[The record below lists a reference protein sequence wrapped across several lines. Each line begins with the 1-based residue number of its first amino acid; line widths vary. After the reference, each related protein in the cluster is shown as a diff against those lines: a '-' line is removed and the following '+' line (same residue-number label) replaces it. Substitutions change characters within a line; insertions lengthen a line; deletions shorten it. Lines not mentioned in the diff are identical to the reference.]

1 MAQIFWDNF
10 FLQKAQIKWDGWSI
24 FFLRIYNLFCSFSLL
39 ILSQINICSFK
50 KLRYNYLCSFKK
62 LVRLTRAMH
71 GQYIDFKSFLF
82 ILACKEEL

>member
-24 FFLRIYNLFCSFSLL
+24 FFLRIYNVFCSFSLL

-50 KLRYNYLCSFKK
+50 HIYEQS
-62 LVRLTRAMH
+62 
-71 GQYIDFKSFLF
+71 Q
-82 ILACKEEL
+82 EETNKVVEVWKT